1 MIIGIVCNRGI
12 VYFEYKQERNSNIS
26 LATQRMDDR
35 IGISSKI
42 LKQRIHQGDRKI
54 DALIELEINK
64 KKSKYFVEIKDT
76 ILLDTINS
84 KRRMMKHLLIGYTD
98 TVKPINDACHL

>member
-84 KRRMMKHLLIGYTD
+84 KKRMMKH
-98 TVKPINDACHL
+98 